1 MGGASPTSQWLLSVL
16 AWLLSDLFAFSL
28 SRTDIKEE
36 ARGSPS
42 WLGPDRE
49 VCREHSSRASRM
61 LSVDFM
67 G

>member
-1 MGGASPTSQWLLSVL
+1 MATVRFSTAIIRP
-16 AWLLSDLFAFSL
+16 FAFSL
-28 SRTDIKEE
+28 SRTDIKEQ

-42 WLGPDRE
+42 WLGPDSE